1 MINKFIGIGHL
12 TKDPETKSF
21 ESSNT
26 KCSFSLAINSS
37 KDEVLFMDTEC
48 WNKTAENCQ
57 KFISKGSCVYVEGKI
72 RVSKWEDKS
81 GNSRQKFYLNADLVR
96 FLPNGKKESTQG
108 SATLAPKPSPSTQS
122 IVEEED
128 MPF

>member
-48 WNKTAENCQ
+48 WNKTAENCK

-72 RVSKWEDKS
+72 KVSKWEDKT
-81 GNSRQKFYLNADLVR
+81 GASRQKFYLSADLVR
-96 FLPNGKKESTQG
+96 FLPNGKKESQQG
-108 SATLAPKPSPSTQS
+108 VSAEPFKPSASAQS

>member
-48 WNKTAENCQ
+48 WNKTADNCK
-57 KFISKGSCVYVEGKI
+57 KFLSKGSCVYVEGKI
-72 RVSKWEDKS
+72 KVSKWEDKN
-81 GNSRQKFYLNADLVR
+81 GNSRQKFYLGADLVR
-96 FLPNGKKESTQG
+96 FLPSGKKESTNVVIENPQ
-108 SATLAPKPSPSTQS
+108 PSPTIQS
-122 IVEEED
+122 IVEEEE

>member
-48 WNKTAENCQ
+48 WNKTAENCK

-72 RVSKWEDKS
+72 KVSKWEDKA

-96 FLPNGKKESTQG
+96 FLPNGKKESPGGLETK
-108 SATLAPKPSPSTQS
+108 APGPSPSVQS

>member
-12 TKDPETKSF
+12 TKDPEIKSF
-21 ESSNT
+21 ESSNS

-72 RVSKWEDKS
+72 KVSKWEDKS

-96 FLPNGKKESTQG
+96 FLPNGKKESSQDLNN
-108 SATLAPKPSPSTQS
+108 SVPKPSLSAQS
-122 IVEEED
+122 IVEEDE